1 MVYNSFDIANKIL
14 QKGAQNDGGELISN
28 LKLQKLLYY
37 MQGFHLAVFDTPL
50 FDDDIFAWQ
59 YGPVLPE
66 VYYRYKANGNKG
78 IEPVGEVIVLEEK
91 EEKLFDEVFSVYG
104 EFSAIGLMNLTHEED
119 PWKNTP
125 IGEKILKDKM
135 TEFFKTRIV

>member
-14 QKGAQNDGGELISN
+14 QKGAQSDGGELISN